1 MKIKVTYV
9 QLILEYSKN
18 ITITVIIT
26 IKYINFRIDCN
37 LTIRHFS

>member
-18 ITITVIIT
+18 ITIILITT

-37 LTIRHFS
+37 LYVTCI